1 MQDFIARNTA
11 VPPCRCPDHLLRM
24 NLPPMFGRRDA
35 ALDVASALTVDCDIE
50 KFSGEERGTVYWRI
64 SELLKESSDDSC
76 RILMLLSNP
85 DTRAQE
91 LHLLETLIMLE
102 RLSAAV
108 ANFFEMGSWETE
120 NGVISVAETGFLKQ
134 LRKTFKN
141 SSAEINRYRTYAKM
155 SFRGENSERYQ
166 RSYSVFAG
174 RDRKFMERFGVDFE
188 NNHS

>member
-11 VPPCRCPDHLLRM
+11 VQPCRCPDHLLLM

-35 ALDVASALTVDCDIE
+35 ALDVACALTLKCDFD
-50 KFSGEERGTVYWRI
+50 KLSGEERGSVYWRI

-85 DTRAQE
+85 DTRTQE
-91 LHLLETLIMLE
+91 LHLLKTLIMLE

-108 ANFFEMGSWETE
+108 ANFFEMGNWETE
-120 NGVISVAETGFLKQ
+120 SSVLSVAETGFLKQ
-134 LRKTFKN
+134 LRKTFEN

-155 SFRGENSERYQ
+155 SFSGENSERYE

-174 RDRKFMERFGVDFE
+174 KDKNFMERFGVDF
-188 NNHS
+188 